1 VLSQSLTVWGPGNN
15 YRIAYLHSGSVVQDG
30 DSLLAFNNLPVTEYR
45 LKNISNSGYDYQ
57 YLGYRNESYVDS
69 VEIIVISLP
78 NLGSFEFP
86 RGGFPIILPLQFNGK
101 NDWVTL
107 FANSVQEKGEVIAES
122 IDNEFF
128 TSDVIISSN
137 YVTFHTNSTLRNTSR
152 MSDIYLPNIGRN
164 LFNGT
169 ITRSNITA
177 AIKYARSTGV
187 LFSIETSLCSN
198 SLDYNMSS
206 YDSDVSVN
214 QSLEFVAIIPPASLL
229 RDAIGFN
236 YWLLLL
242 VVFIPLLRKPK
253 IRR

>member
-1 VLSQSLTVWGPGNN
+1 
-15 YRIAYLHSGSVVQDG
+15 
-30 DSLLAFNNLPVTEYR
+30 
-45 LKNISNSGYDYQ
+45 
-57 YLGYRNESYVDS
+57 
-69 VEIIVISLP
+69 
-78 NLGSFEFP
+78 
-86 RGGFPIILPLQFNGK
+86 
-101 NDWVTL
+101 
-107 FANSVQEKGEVIAES
+107 
-122 IDNEFF
+122 
-128 TSDVIISSN
+128 
-137 YVTFHTNSTLRNTSR
+137 
-152 MSDIYLPNIGRN
+152 
-164 LFNGT
+164 T